1 MRKIDYHADD
11 YGISMSASRHIIE
24 LIKAGKLDSISIMP
38 NMPAFDESMALL
50 LNEWDGLNNKPMI
63 SIHLNVVGGHS
74 LTEDRLLD
82 YSWRYLFFHSFFK
95 GSKYKTLKES
105 IKKEFVAQINKCTD
119 YQMISKI
126 RLDSHQHTHMIP
138 VVFDAMMDA
147 VLELGIK
154 DRLEFVRITREPL
167 SLFLFSVKGFGS
179 FPLINVI
186 KNVLLNILS
195 IRVVRKLRPYG
206 ISDAMVWGMLRS
218 GLMTEDHHRIFSEKV
233 CKFANKKNRYVE
245 LVAHPG
251 YGSDSSELWECF
263 SSDIEFTL
271 SKNRQYEYEML
282 LNR

>member
-82 YSWRYLFFHSFFK
+82 YSWRYLFFYSFFK

-233 CKFANKKNRYVE
+233 SKFANKKNRYVE

>member
-38 NMPAFDESMALL
+38 NMPAFDESMELL
-50 LNEWDGLNNKPMI
+50 LNEWDGFDNKPMI

-82 YSWRYLFFHSFFK
+82 YSWRYLLFYSFFK

-218 GLMTEDHHRIFSEKV
+218 GLMTEDHHRIYSEKV
-233 CKFANKKNRYVE
+233 SKFANKKNRYVE